1 LEYYLNEP
9 RKHLQIYIDKYSF
22 LIDGT
27 ATKQINEF
35 IAASKSFQEYV
46 LVIYNLNIKLFLKIE
61 IHLLMIVF
69 FYNLSIK
76 SFRVLCSDSKLTKND
91 PSAQN

>member
-61 IHLLMIVF
+61 IHL
-69 FYNLSIK
+69 
-76 SFRVLCSDSKLTKND
+76 FRSEFT
-91 PSAQN
+91 

>member
-27 ATKQINEF
+27 AEKQINEF
-35 IAASKSFQEYV
+35 ISASKSFQEYV
-46 LVIYNLNIKLFLKIE
+46 LVIYKLNIR
-61 IHLLMIVF
+61 LL
-69 FYNLSIK
+69 
-76 SFRVLCSDSKLTKND
+76 
-91 PSAQN
+91 